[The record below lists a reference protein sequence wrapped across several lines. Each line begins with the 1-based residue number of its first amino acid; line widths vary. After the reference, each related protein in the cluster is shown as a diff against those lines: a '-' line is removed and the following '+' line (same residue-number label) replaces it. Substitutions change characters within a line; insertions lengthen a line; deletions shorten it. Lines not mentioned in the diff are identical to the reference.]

1 MNLSFPVNSTFRRTA
16 RAAGLGAGLLLL
28 TTARAGLSQADA
40 DRLGRDLT
48 PLGGEKA
55 GNADGSIPAWDGGIT
70 TPPAGYKVGDHHPDP
85 FASEQP
91 LFTITAA
98 NSAQYADKLTAGALA
113 LLKAYPDYSMPV
125 YPSHRTASNPQRIYD
140 ATKQYATTAALTPG
154 GNGITG
160 AVIGIP
166 FPIPQN
172 GLEVVWNHLTRYR
185 GIAAERFIAQ
195 AAPQRD
201 GSYTLVQFDDEFLF
215 NYCRD
220 DLPAAELAKQMQ
232 ASNIL
237 IYFKQAVTAPPRLAG
252 SILIV
257 HETMDQV
264 KEPRQAW
271 LYNPGQRRVR
281 RAPNVAYD
289 NPGTAADGMRTSD
302 QFDMF
307 NGAPDRY
314 DWKLVGKKEIYVP
327 YNSYRLHSDRVK
339 YSDIL
344 KPLHINQDLTRYEL
358 HRVWVVEATLK
369 PGASHVYSRR
379 TFYVDED
386 SWQLLAADQY
396 DSRGQLWRVSEAH
409 CINYYDAL
417 TFWSTLEVHTDLQAG
432 RYLAIGLDN
441 ENKMY
446 DFSLKRTPTDYTPA
460 TLRQEGVR

>member
-1 MNLSFPVNSTFRRTA
+1 MKTKNLLSVLCLLRSLA
-16 RAAGLGAGLLLL
+16 VALLCVGGSVALSLHAGISA
-28 TTARAGLSQADA
+28 ADA
-40 DRLGRDLT
+40 SRLGNDLT

-55 GNADGSIPAWDGGIT
+55 GNADGSIPAWTGGIT
-70 TPPAGYKVGDHHPDP
+70 TPPAGYTPGMHHPDP
-85 FASEQP
+85 YKDDAV
-91 LFTITAA
+91 LFTITGA
-98 NSAQYADKLTAGALA
+98 NADKYADKLTAGQLA
-113 LLKAYPDYSMPV
+113 LLKAYADYKMPV
-125 YPSHRTASNPQRIYD
+125 YPTHRSASNPQRIYD
-140 ATKQYATTAALTPG
+140 ATKQYATTAALTAG

-172 GLEVVWNHLTRYR
+172 GLEVIWNHLTRYR
-185 GIAAERFIAQ
+185 GVAASRHISQ
-195 AAPQRD
+195 AAPQRN
-201 GSYTLVQFDDEFLF
+201 GSYNLVNFDDEFLF
-215 NYCRD
+215 NYVRD
-220 DLPAAELAKQMQ
+220 GIHEKDLD
-232 ASNIL
+232 NVL
-237 IYFKQAVTAPPRLAG
+237 IYFKQAVIAPARLAG
-252 SILIV
+252 SILVV

-264 KEPRQAW
+264 KEPRRAW
-271 LYNPGQRRVR
+271 LYNTGQRRVR

-289 NPGTAADGMRTSD
+289 NPGTAADNMRTSD

-314 DWKLVGKKEIYVP
+314 DWKLVGKKEMYVP
-327 YNSYRLHSDRVK
+327 YNSYKLHSDSLK

-358 HRVWVVEATLK
+358 HRVWVVDATLK
-369 PGASHVYSRR
+369 AGTNHVYSRR

-386 SWQLLAADQY
+386 SWQILAVDQY

-417 TFWSTLEVHTDLQAG
+417 TFWSTLEVHTDLLAG

-441 ENKMY
+441 EAKMY
-446 DFSLKRTPTDYTPA
+446 DFSLVRTPADYTPA

>member
-1 MNLSFPVNSTFRRTA
+1 MNSK
-16 RAAGLGAGLLLL
+16 LLLSSL
-28 TTARAGLSQADA
+28 LCLLATAGFAVDAG
-40 DRLGRDLT
+40 RLGHDLT

-70 TPPAGYKVGDHHPDP
+70 TPPAGYKPGDHHPDP
-85 FASEQP
+85 FPGESP

-98 NSAQYADKLTAGALA
+98 NMAQYADKLTAGQQA
-113 LLKAYPDYSMPV
+113 LLKAYADYSIPV
-125 YPSHRTASNPQRIYD
+125 YPTHRTASNPQRIYD
-140 ATKQYATTAALTPG
+140 ATRQYATTAALTEG

-160 AVIGIP
+160 CVIGIP
-166 FPIPQN
+166 FTQPEN
-172 GLEVVWNHLTRYR
+172 GLQVIWNFLVRYR
-185 GIAAERFIAQ
+185 GIAASRYIAQ

-201 GSYTLVQFDDEFLF
+201 GSYNLVQFDDEFLF

-220 DLPAAELAKQMQ
+220 DIPAAELAKQL
-232 ASNIL
+232 ATDNVL
-237 IYFKQAVTAPPRLAG
+237 IYFKQAVTAPARLAG
-252 SILIV
+252 SILVV

-264 KEPRQAW
+264 KEKRRAW
-271 LYNPGQRRVR
+271 IYNAGQRRVR
-281 RAPNVAYD
+281 QAPSVEYD

-314 DWKLVGKKEIYVP
+314 EWKLVGKREMYVP
-327 YNSYRLHSDRVK
+327 YNSYKLHSDKVK
-339 YSDIL
+339 VADIL

-358 HRVWVVEATLK
+358 HRVWVVDATLK

-379 TFYVDED
+379 TFYLDED
-386 SWQLLAADQY
+386 SWQVLAADQY
-396 DSRGQLWRVSEAH
+396 DGRGQLWRVSEAH

-417 TFWSTLEVHTDLQAG
+417 TFWSTLEVHTDLLAG

-446 DFSLKRTPTDYTPA
+446 DFTLKRTPADYTP
-460 TLRQEGVR
+460 TKLRQEGVR